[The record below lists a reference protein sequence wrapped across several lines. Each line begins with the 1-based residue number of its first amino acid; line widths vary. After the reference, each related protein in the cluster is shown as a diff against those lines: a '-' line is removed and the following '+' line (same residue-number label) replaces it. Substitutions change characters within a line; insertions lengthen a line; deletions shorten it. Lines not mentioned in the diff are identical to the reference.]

1 MGIFGGVGSWG
12 CGVEGRGCH
21 FAFYSIPIKVE
32 SARVDFQ
39 FFARIKDNRNNNA
52 SNNNEF
58 VVNTNEITK
67 GHDRRWVQRKKYW
80 REEQC
85 ENTETTL

>member
-1 MGIFGGVGSWG
+1 
-12 CGVEGRGCH
+12 
-21 FAFYSIPIKVE
+21 VE